1 MATGTLRASAPL
13 VVEYHVVDNNT
24 VNANSALSVNFTNI
38 GKTGYTILG
47 IVGASIAN
55 ASSSG
60 TGSQLCAIKAFFAS
74 GTDATLAI
82 KNNGSSAA
90 KVKAELYILYQKN

>member
-1 MATGTLRASAPL
+1 MASGTLRVSAPL
-13 VVEYHVVDNNT
+13 VVEYHVIDNTT

-47 IVGASIAN
+47 IVGAAISN

-60 TGSQLCAIKAFFAS
+60 TGSVHCAVKAFFVS

-82 KNNGSSAA
+82 KNTNNSAA
-90 KVKAELYILYQKN
+90 KVKAEVYVLYQKN